1 MLKRLLVALIGLWLG
16 VFSSFDANAQVADKI
31 LMQAV
36 GWLLQKQI
44 DEWEKA
50 NDPNRPLKE
59 FDAQGGYDSRDS
71 YTPREPA
78 RIQNS
83 LPGQGLGPV
92 DYTGRPVIIPAV
104 E

>member
-1 MLKRLLVALIGLWLG
+1 MLKRILVAFVGLLFC
-16 VFSSFDANAQVADKI
+16 VCSSFANAQVADKI

-36 GWLLQKQI
+36 SWMLQKQI

-59 FDAQGGYDSRDS
+59 FDAQDRFDSRDM
-71 YTPREPA
+71 YAPRESS
-78 RIQNS
+78 RFQNS
-83 LPGQGLGPV
+83 LPNQGLGRGDDTV
-92 DYTGRPVIIPAV
+92 RPVSVPAV